1 MIKQIIDV
9 GINRLNSFVVISETN
24 VTLRGQIQFHNRL
37 PFFVSSENNRDLN
50 RVARLPNY
58 THYPFAD
65 SVELIYSY
73 TNDEQTNPEEPSKE
87 EIKIIRLQDQELII
101 EIKNPCIVRSIYRQL
116 NLDTTVIYKYVDQF
130 PDPSK
135 PRLIEFKDLRTHQLY
150 TIENTIRAA
159 QILSQ
164 QQELNT
170 LTCLSDLPK
179 YKNYRVISL
188 LNQTFLDWFNLTY
201 SEYLYFS
208 YTKTTPRISWLNLT
222 YSEYQYTT
230 YNQFLDI
237 EL

>member
-1 MIKQIIDV
+1 MIKQIVDV
-9 GINRLNSFVVISETN
+9 GISRLNPFVVVSETN
-24 VTLRGQIQFHNRL
+24 VTLRGQIQLHNRL
-37 PFFVSSENNRDLN
+37 PFFVSSENNKDLN

-58 THYPFAD
+58 AYYPLTAP
-65 SVELIYSY
+65 VELIYSY
-73 TNDEQTNPEEPSKE
+73 TNDEQTNPEEPPKE
-87 EIKIIRLQDQELII
+87 EIKIIRLQDQELVI

-116 NLDTTVIYKYVDQF
+116 DLDTTAIYKYVDQF

-135 PRLIEFKDLRTHQLY
+135 PRLIPFRDLRTHQLY

-159 QILSQ
+159 QIISQ
-164 QQELNT
+164 QQELTT
-170 LTCLSDLPK
+170 LSCLFDLPK

-188 LNQTFLDWFNLTY
+188 IDQALSDWLGLTY

-208 YTKTTPRISWLNLT
+208 YTRTTPRISWLNLT